1 MHFVMTRLHTEN
13 PAPVCA
19 MATARPEVF
28 FQVFTLCVFFSSR
41 VGVVRG
47 FLFLRAAAP
56 APRSPPARR
65 VRFPVWRRRGRLGV
79 FLSGELMCPVVF
91 PPIGPRR

>member
-1 MHFVMTRLHTEN
+1 
-13 PAPVCA
+13 
-19 MATARPEVF
+19 
-28 FQVFTLCVFFSSR
+28 
-41 VGVVRG
+41 VGG

-79 FLSGELMCPVVF
+79 FLFGFKSSVVF